1 MANQLQAA
9 AELRKAVQIFLGNL
23 DPDTDMESML
33 EVPTMFPAWQVGKKY
48 KAKEVFSYGVN
59 GVGDPQL
66 YQVLQDHTS
75 AAEWT
80 PDTAASLYK
89 QIGVTED
96 GYPEW
101 VQPLGDT
108 DAYVLGDI
116 VSHNGQ
122 LWICTEVNGGVNAY
136 EPGVWGW
143 EVYEA

>member
-23 DPDTDMESML
+23 DPDTDTASML
-33 EVPTMFPAWQVGKKY
+33 EVPTMFPAYAVGKAY
-48 KAKEVFSYGVN
+48 AVKEVFSYGTN

-66 YQVLQDHTS
+66 YQVLQDHVS

-80 PDTAASLYK
+80 PDATPSLYK
-89 QIGVTED
+89 KIGVTED
-96 GYPEW
+96 GYPVW
-101 VQPLGDT
+101 VQPLGGT

>member
-1 MANQLQAA
+1 MMIENALEMHRALQLY
-9 AELRKAVQIFLGNL
+9 VTTM
-23 DPDTDMESML
+23 DPETQLEAML
-33 EVPTMFPAWQVGKKY
+33 EVPRMFPAWQAGKKY

-66 YQVLQDHTS
+66 YMAIGDVTADATYP
-75 AAEWT
+75 
-80 PDTAASLYK
+80 PDVSISQYK
-89 QIGVTED
+89 KIGVTED